1 LRCDRLCPPSPAIL
15 ERQRIFAAA
24 SPPYWQYPPSPLYNE
39 SDACG
44 GIHLELIAL
53 AESTAMPVPMEL
65 SRIIISEVN
74 DQQVIYL
81 KEIEGDRTFPI
92 LIGIF
97 EATSIDRRVK
107 GYPSPRP
114 LTHDLIVNVVES
126 LGGEFQDVVISE
138 LKDHTYYAKLRVRHD
153 GELVE
158 IDARPSDAIAVA
170 VTCTPVLP
178 IYVNE
183 DVLNDVLGEQ

>member
-1 LRCDRLCPPSPAIL
+1 
-15 ERQRIFAAA
+15 
-24 SPPYWQYPPSPLYNE
+24 
-39 SDACG
+39 
-44 GIHLELIAL
+44 
-53 AESTAMPVPMEL
+53 MPVPMEL
-65 SRIIISEVN
+65 SRIIINEVN
-74 DQQVIYL
+74 DTQFIYL

-92 LIGIF
+92 VIGIF

-114 LTHDLIVNVVES
+114 LTHDLICNVVDN
-126 LGGEFQDVVISE
+126 LGAEFQDVIVTE
-138 LKDHTYYAKLRVRHD
+138 LKDGTYYAKLRVRHD
-153 GELVE
+153 GELIE

-170 VTCTPVLP
+170 VTCSPVLP